1 MIGESIS
8 HYRVLEKLGGG
19 GMGVVYKAEDL
30 KLGRFVA
37 LKFLPEDVAKDPQS
51 LTRFQREAKAASA
64 LNHPNICT
72 IYEIDEDGQAF
83 IAMEFLDGTTLKHKI
98 AGEPLELDVML
109 TLSIEIADALDAAHV
124 SGIVH
129 RDIKPANIFVTKRGH
144 AKVLDFGLAKLTA
157 DKLAP
162 PQHGATQATLGA
174 SHEQLTGPGTA
185 LGTLAYMSPEQA
197 LGKELDARTDLFSF
211 GAVLYEMAT
220 GRLPFRGETSA
231 AMFDSILHK
240 APVAPVRLNPDLPA
254 RLEEIINK
262 ALEKDWNLRYQ
273 HAAEMR
279 ADLQRL
285 KRDTDSGRVAQA
297 SEPNEVARLSASLPA
312 APLPSSR
319 APVSA
324 SSAGLGAVSGTSA
337 NAATKLWRR
346 RLLWMGAL
354 AIVGAV
360 VLTGLFYTRHA
371 RALTD
376 KDSILLTEFV
386 NTTGDPAFD
395 GTLKQALAVQLEQ
408 SPYLNIVRESKV
420 QEGLRFMGRP
430 AGERITTDVGR
441 EIAQRQGVKALL
453 NGSISS
459 LGAHY
464 VISLAAVNAANGDSL
479 AREQV
484 EAPSKEEVLK
494 SLDKAASSLRQKLG
508 ESLASVQQ
516 FATPL
521 ERATTS
527 SLPALKEFSL
537 GQAAHMKLNDEAAVP
552 YLEHAVEIDPNFAMA
567 YATLGVVYSNLTQM
581 KKSSECLQ
589 KAYELR
595 ERASERERLYILAH
609 YYGEAT
615 GEIAKQVEVYE
626 EWNRTYPRDS
636 VPLDNMSL
644 EYLRIGQPEKA
655 LNAASEALRL
665 DVRDGYSYQ
674 NLAPAYVSL
683 DRYDEAKS
691 VIEQAA
697 AQKLES
703 LGTRLPLLDLA
714 FLRGD
719 EDGMQ
724 REVSR
729 VAGTS
734 DEPFLL
740 TRMASAQ
747 HSLGKVTVSRKTL
760 QQAVAAANHH
770 GMKEFASIIIVGEA
784 ARDAAYGYS
793 DPARREVN
801 EALQLQSGSKDAR
814 VSAART
820 LALLGEA
827 AKAQKLIDDLGRQF
841 PSQTMMMSVQIPIVR
856 AILHLQRKAPAEA
869 ITALEPARPYEIG
882 SGPTSA
888 NYLPIYLRGLAFL
901 NMRDG
906 TKAANEFQRILDHRG
921 GVGVS
926 VAYPLAQLNLARA
939 YVLQGDKTKART
951 AYQDF
956 FARWK
961 EADTDIPILK
971 EAESEYAK
979 LQ

>member
-1 MIGESIS
+1 
-8 HYRVLEKLGGG
+8 
-19 GMGVVYKAEDL
+19 
-30 KLGRFVA
+30 
-37 LKFLPEDVAKDPQS
+37 
-51 LTRFQREAKAASA
+51 
-64 LNHPNICT
+64 
-72 IYEIDEDGQAF
+72 
-83 IAMEFLDGTTLKHKI
+83 
-98 AGEPLELDVML
+98 
-109 TLSIEIADALDAAHV
+109 
-124 SGIVH
+124 
-129 RDIKPANIFVTKRGH
+129 
-144 AKVLDFGLAKLTA
+144 
-157 DKLAP
+157 
-162 PQHGATQATLGA
+162 
-174 SHEQLTGPGTA
+174 
-185 LGTLAYMSPEQA
+185 MSPEQA

-262 ALEKDWNLRYQ
+262 ALEKDRNLRYQ
-273 HAAEMR
+273 HAAEIR

-285 KRDTDSGRVAQA
+285 RRDTDSGRVPHA
-297 SEPNEVARLSASLPA
+297 SEPVEIATPSGSLPSPA
-312 APLPSSR
+312 APS
-319 APVSA
+319 PVSSARTLAGVA
-324 SSAGLGAVSGTSA
+324 SGSSPVLATSATAATTSKRGGLLWAAAAAIVAATVLAGL
-337 NAATKLWRR
+337 LY
-346 RLLWMGAL
+346 
-354 AIVGAV
+354 
-360 VLTGLFYTRHA
+360 TGHA

-376 KDSILLTEFV
+376 KDSILLTEFI
-386 NTTGDPAFD
+386 NTTGDAAFD

-408 SPYLNIVRESKV
+408 SPYLNIVPESKV

-430 AGERITTDVGR
+430 VGERVTSDVGR

-464 VISLAAVNAANGDSL
+464 VISLAAVNAGNGDSL

-552 YLEHAVEIDPNFAMA
+552 YLEHAVEIDPNFATA

-609 YYGEAT
+609 YYGEGT

-665 DVRDGYSYQ
+665 DVRDGYAYQ

-703 LGTRLPLLDLA
+703 LGTRLPLVDLA
-714 FLRGD
+714 FHRGD
-719 EDGMQ
+719 EAGMQ
-724 REVSR
+724 REVAR

-747 HSLGKVTVSRKTL
+747 HSLGRVTVSRKTL

-770 GMKEFASIIIVGEA
+770 GMKEFASLIILGEA

-793 DPARREVN
+793 DPARREIN
-801 EALQLQSGSKDAR
+801 QALQLQSGSKDAR

-820 LALLGEA
+820 LALLGDA

-888 NYLPIYLRGLAFL
+888 AYLPVYLRGLAFMS
-901 NMRDG
+901 MRDG
-906 TKAANEFQRILDHRG
+906 SKAADEFQRILDHRG
-921 GVGVS
+921 SVGVGL
-926 VAYPLAQLNLARA
+926 AYPLAQLNLARA

-951 AYQDF
+951 TYQDF

-961 EADTDIPILK
+961 EADADIPVLK
-971 EAESEYAK
+971 EARAEYAK

>member
-8 HYRVLEKLGGG
+8 HCRVLEKLGGG

-109 TLSIEIADALDAAHV
+109 TLSIEIADALDAAHA

-262 ALEKDWNLRYQ
+262 ALEKDRNLRYQ
-273 HAAEMR
+273 HAAEIR

-285 KRDTDSGRVAQA
+285 RRDTDSGRVPHA
-297 SEPNEVARLSASLPA
+297 SEPIEIATPSGSLPSPA
-312 APLPSSR
+312 APS
-319 APVSA
+319 PVSSARTLAGVA
-324 SSAGLGAVSGTSA
+324 SGSSSVLATSATAATTSKRGGLLWAAAAAIVAATVLAGL
-337 NAATKLWRR
+337 L
-346 RLLWMGAL
+346 
-354 AIVGAV
+354 
-360 VLTGLFYTRHA
+360 YTRHA

-376 KDSILLTEFV
+376 KDSILLTEFI
-386 NTTGDPAFD
+386 NTTGDAAFD

-408 SPYLNIVRESKV
+408 SPYLNIVPESKV

-430 AGERITTDVGR
+430 VGERVTSDVGR

-521 ERATTS
+521 EQATTS
-527 SLPALKEFSL
+527 SLDALKEYSL
-537 GQAAHMKLNDEAAVP
+537 GQAEHVKLNDDAAIP
-552 YLEHAVEIDPNFAMA
+552 HLSRAIEIDPNFATA
-567 YATLGVVYSNLTQM
+567 YATLGVAYGNMVRMNESAKYI
-581 KKSSECLQ
+581 Q

-595 ERASERERLYILAH
+595 ERASERERLYIEAH
-609 YYGEAT
+609 YFGEGT
-615 GEIAKQVEVYE
+615 NELEKSTEVYE
-626 EWNRTYPRDS
+626 RWHRTYPRDT
-636 VPLDNMSL
+636 VPLDNAAL
-644 EYLRIGQPEKA
+644 LYLRVGSADKA
-655 LNAASEALRL
+655 VRAASEAMRI
-665 DVRDGYSYQ
+665 DPKDAYSYQ
-674 NLAPAYVSL
+674 NLAPAYL
-683 DRYDEAKS
+683 ELNRFDDAKA
-691 VIEQAA
+691 VADQAA
-697 AQKLES
+697 AQKLDS
-703 LGTRLPLLDLA
+703 MGTHVVLLSVA
-714 FLRGD
+714 VLRGD
-719 EDGMQ
+719 
-724 REVSR
+724 RVSWEKELTQG
-729 VAGTS
+729 VGTP
-734 DEPFLL
+734 DEPFLFVYACRNEYWSGRISQSR
-740 TRMASAQ
+740 TYCEQAKSAAM
-747 HSLGKVTVSRKTL
+747 R
-760 QQAVAAANHH
+760 H
-770 GMKEFASIIIVGEA
+770 GMKEFVSIISAG
-784 ARDAAYGYS
+784 DALGDALYGYS
-793 DPARREVN
+793 EVARKQIKKV
-801 EALQLQSGSKDAR
+801 AGDA
-814 VSAART
+814 
-820 LALLGEA
+820 
-827 AKAQKLIDDLGRQF
+827 
-841 PSQTMMMSVQIPIVR
+841 
-856 AILHLQRKAPAEA
+856 
-869 ITALEPARPYEIG
+869 
-882 SGPTSA
+882 
-888 NYLPIYLRGLAFL
+888 
-901 NMRDG
+901 
-906 TKAANEFQRILDHRG
+906 
-921 GVGVS
+921 
-926 VAYPLAQLNLARA
+926 
-939 YVLQGDKTKART
+939 
-951 AYQDF
+951 
-956 FARWK
+956 
-961 EADTDIPILK
+961 
-971 EAESEYAK
+971 
-979 LQ
+979 